1 VRRRVVI
8 LSGHS
13 LFAEG
18 VASQLRQHPQEL
30 ELEFEIVDIRQSD
43 VLAQIVAARPY
54 AVILDTTD
62 SEVARLGLMSR
73 LPLELPDLKI
83 VCLDSQQKHIQVV
96 TSEQL
101 PADQVRDLLDVILH
115 SPQSMDGKTR
125 STGD

>member
-30 ELEFEIVDIRQSD
+30 ELELEIVDIRQSD